1 MKNIHNLLTCFTEA
15 PLQKTALGPPKVND
29 ISLAADLEADV
40 DIILLAMVVAALN
53 AILINNWVSSENVL
67 TKIFQVS
74 KFTK

>member
-1 MKNIHNLLTCFTEA
+1 M
-15 PLQKTALGPPKVND
+15 ND

-67 TKIFQVS
+67 TKIF
-74 KFTK
+74 